1 MTKKGEVA
9 KFIFRSFDITSKED
23 VFTLLDDDPSEEDSP
38 VVAVMTAL
46 TAARELAELL
56 HQPGTKKKLADYR
69 ARVAREKPKKYVAPE
84 DKVVARVSQ
93 LTLQLV
99 EKTRRDP
106 DARAEQQRQMKRFG
120 RLKDIQKIR
129 MLEPVAFEYWTGAYF
144 ERHGFRDVV
153 VTQASGDAGVDVHVI
168 CPDGK
173 KAVVQSKHYKGS
185 VGGPIVQQTFGAM
198 YQFKAKRCYI
208 VTTGHFTKAA
218 CTARDELPEVY
229 LLDGEFLASGAPPPF
244 RRPR

>member
-56 HQPGTKKKLADYR
+56 HQPGTKKKLAGYR

-129 MLEPVAFEYWTGAYF
+129 MLEPVAFEYWTGA
-144 ERHGFRDVV
+144 
-153 VTQASGDAGVDVHVI
+153 
-168 CPDGK
+168 
-173 KAVVQSKHYKGS
+173 
-185 VGGPIVQQTFGAM
+185 
-198 YQFKAKRCYI
+198 
-208 VTTGHFTKAA
+208 
-218 CTARDELPEVY
+218 
-229 LLDGEFLASGAPPPF
+229 
-244 RRPR
+244 